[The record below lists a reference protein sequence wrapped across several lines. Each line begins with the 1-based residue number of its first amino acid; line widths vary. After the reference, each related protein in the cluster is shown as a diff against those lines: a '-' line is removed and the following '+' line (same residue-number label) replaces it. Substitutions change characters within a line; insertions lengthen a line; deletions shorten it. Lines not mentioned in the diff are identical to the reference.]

1 MRVDHEPSSRAG
13 AFPAGACAVHVQ
25 YQGYSRAGALY
36 PAACTA
42 WLGGSARDA
51 RGLLT
56 TAYGPLAGPSSTN
69 PHYARVRRHARQKSS
84 GRSGPGAT
92 ALEPETVPPARL
104 RLQSAPPA
112 RSVSGPWRAGQTLAW
127 IDAPPARVLAPR
139 QWLAPPTPPP
149 PIRLSLYCT
158 VRCIS
163 TLARP
168 PETFVATVHM
178 YWYQLALTVQY
189 LTIQYHRI
197 NTELGIQAEIEYS
210 FVVRTMLYTTL
221 YATL

>member
-149 PIRLSLYCT
+149 QSASLST
-158 VRCIS
+158 V
-163 TLARP
+163 
-168 PETFVATVHM
+168 
-178 YWYQLALTVQY
+178 
-189 LTIQYHRI
+189 
-197 NTELGIQAEIEYS
+197 
-210 FVVRTMLYTTL
+210 L
-221 YATL
+221 YAVSPRSLDHQKPSSLQYTCTGINSRSPYSISPYSTTVSTPSWAFRLK